1 MVKVLD
7 GRQGKGC
14 ELNRGHCEMKLEI
27 SSVSL
32 SQCLCCGSYD
42 IVRQS
47 WLRVLRNVVCFPS
60 QSRHSVSVVSLLQR
74 KRQCQ
79 AFLCEDSAGPTC
91 FAPTQRARS
100 HKTSRLSSRI
110 FHGSGALSFAL
121 LASER
126 ILNAMMSRTIVIQVQ
141 AEVQAAFDRDTF
153 GFCCQEIESIAATC
167 CHNQCEDQGGWN
179 GLIFALGMQGTFR

>member
-1 MVKVLD
+1 MVKGLTDV
-7 GRQGKGC
+7 K
-14 ELNRGHCEMKLEI
+14 EKAVNVNRGHCEMKLEI
-27 SSVSL
+27 GSVSF

-100 HKTSRLSSRI
+100 HKTSRLSSR
-110 FHGSGALSFAL
+110 SFPWCETQNRSVVVCTAGFRTHL
-121 LASER
+121 ERDDVTNDRYSSASR
-126 ILNAMMSRTIVIQVQ
+126 SA
-141 AEVQAAFDRDTF
+141 
-153 GFCCQEIESIAATC
+153 GC
-167 CHNQCEDQGGWN
+167 
-179 GLIFALGMQGTFR
+179 FRP